1 MHSFIRGMTGRKQIF
16 VCKLYTFFVGCNGLV
31 MQRLTDRRVINAVC
45 EPSFSV
51 CTLHLSRVQR
61 LLKNAPMTR
70 DASPPLVVALCALL
84 QVKFVK
90 HIAAA
95 AKLVD
100 DEEHVADIHVDATL
114 QGGVELEVGT
124 ETLDVAVEGQ
134 TNEFAFGVEHTR
146 TRVAT
151 SDVVD

>member
-1 MHSFIRGMTGRKQIF
+1 MTGRKQIF
-16 VCKLYTFFVGCNGLV
+16 VYKLYTSFDVCNVLV

-45 EPSFSV
+45 EPSYSV

-61 LLKNAPMTR
+61 LLKNAPR
-70 DASPPLVVALCALL
+70 GASPPLVVALCALL

-134 TNEFAFGVEHTR
+134 ANEFAFGVEHTR
-146 TRVAT
+146 T
-151 SDVVD
+151 

>member
-1 MHSFIRGMTGRKQIF
+1 MLFVSLYLVYAHCIF
-16 VCKLYTFFVGCNGLV
+16 LASGIFQQPRPAKSK
-31 MQRLTDRRVINAVC
+31 QRLTDSRVINAVC
-45 EPSFSV
+45 EPSYSV
-51 CTLHLSRVQR
+51 CTLHLSRAQR
-61 LLKNAPMTR
+61 LLKNAPTR

-151 SDVVD
+151 SDVVV

>member
-1 MHSFIRGMTGRKQIF
+1 MY
-16 VCKLYTFFVGCNGLV
+16 KLYTFFVGCNVLV
-31 MQRLTDRRVINAVC
+31 MKRLTGSRVINAVC
-45 EPSFSV
+45 EPSYSV

-61 LLKNAPMTR
+61 LLKNAPTR
-70 DASPPLVVALCALL
+70 DASPPLEVALSALL

-114 QGGVELEVGT
+114 QGRVELEVGT

-134 TNEFAFGVEHTR
+134 ANEFAFGVEHTR
-146 TRVAT
+146 T
-151 SDVVD
+151 

>member
-1 MHSFIRGMTGRKQIF
+1 MY
-16 VCKLYTFFVGCNGLV
+16 KLYTSFDGCNVLV
-31 MQRLTDRRVINAVC
+31 MQRLTDMRVINAVC

-61 LLKNAPMTR
+61 LLKNAPTR
-70 DASPPLVVALCALL
+70 GASPPLVVALCALL

-114 QGGVELEVGT
+114 QGRVELEVGT

-146 TRVAT
+146 T
-151 SDVVD
+151 